1 MQLSTCGILRDH
13 PCLSHIHSRG
23 TAPCTAGAIPLQIV
37 YPKEVVSMATAKR
50 YEDLTFTDDFM
61 FCKIL
66 QNNPDVCKEL
76 TELILGRKIGLIADV
91 RNQQAVT
98 ITADGHGV
106 RFDVY
111 FEDDRN
117 TIFDIEMQQGSIEY
131 LPRRSRYYQGMIDLN
146 QLERGGAYKDLKN
159 SYVVFISR
167 NNPFNEIG
175 LHKYSFRNMCA
186 EKPDLEMGDGANK
199 VFLCA
204 EGNQDD
210 VTGDL
215 RAFLEYVAGKAPSA
229 EIARKLDE
237 LVQKARQH
245 KEWRLEYMTLLE
257 RDEQM
262 REEGRKEG
270 LEEGLKKGREEGRE
284 EERVNTKK
292 EASRADAAE
301 ATVKALE
308 DKIRQLEL
316 RLEERTQ

>member
-1 MQLSTCGILRDH
+1 
-13 PCLSHIHSRG
+13 
-23 TAPCTAGAIPLQIV
+23 
-37 YPKEVVSMATAKR
+37 MATAKR

-66 QNNPDVCKEL
+66 QNNPDICKEL
-76 TELILGRKIGLIADV
+76 TELILDRKIGLIADV

-167 NNPFNEIG
+167 NNPFSEVG

-186 EKPDLEMGDGANK
+186 KKPDLEMGDGANK

-204 EGNQDD
+204 EGNQND
-210 VTGDL
+210 VTGEL
-215 RAFLEYVAGKAPSA
+215 KAFLEYVAGKAPSA
-229 EIARKLDE
+229 TLAKKLDE

-270 LEEGLKKGREEGRE
+270 LEEGRKEGLEEGLKKGRE

-292 EASRADAAE
+292 EAARADAAE
-301 ATVKALE
+301 AAVIDLQ
-308 DKIRQLEL
+308 DRIQQLEEKL
-316 RLEERTQ
+316 ASLTSS